1 MLRLATLCRNSF
13 VRFVLCK
20 LWNGS
25 LASAQAKTRAPN
37 KTRALRQR
45 TKAFQKIPSSL
56 LDGSQTETSP
66 ARTRTAALYL
76 RFPDFGFTI
85 TSMPRRECHV
95 APVLA
100 DAAARVDVRRYGKGQ
115 LRRTRAHRRFDGKE
129 VVPTQ
134 AHGHAFTGS
143 VPSPA
148 LARQRRRHGRR
159 GVSGLGRAA
168 IVALHT
174 PFSSAIAFKNI
185 PKIDYWLSASST
197 RCG

>member
-1 MLRLATLCRNSF
+1 MLRLATLCRNSL

-85 TSMPRRECHV
+85 TSMPRRASTYADTERANSGELEHIGGSTGKKSFQPKLTVTLSQVQCPPPLSRANADV
-95 APVLA
+95 TDGGEFPV
-100 DAAARVDVRRYGKGQ
+100 
-115 LRRTRAHRRFDGKE
+115 
-129 VVPTQ
+129 
-134 AHGHAFTGS
+134 
-143 VPSPA
+143 
-148 LARQRRRHGRR
+148 
-159 GVSGLGRAA
+159 
-168 IVALHT
+168 
-174 PFSSAIAFKNI
+174 
-185 PKIDYWLSASST
+185 
-197 RCG
+197 